1 MSYHA
6 HFRCDG
12 CEDILH
18 VENESELYENGWQVY
33 SFGEEE
39 TAFHFC
45 SLKCVGRWA
54 DTDLAR
60 EAVSTAINHEEE

>member
-12 CEDILH
+12 CEDALY
-18 VENESELYENGWQVY
+18 VEDESDLYANGWQVY

-39 TAFHFC
+39 AAFHFC
-45 SLKCVGRWA
+45 SLDCVARWSQ
-54 DTDLAR
+54 TDLAR
-60 EAVSTAINHEEE
+60 EAVEAAIRKEE